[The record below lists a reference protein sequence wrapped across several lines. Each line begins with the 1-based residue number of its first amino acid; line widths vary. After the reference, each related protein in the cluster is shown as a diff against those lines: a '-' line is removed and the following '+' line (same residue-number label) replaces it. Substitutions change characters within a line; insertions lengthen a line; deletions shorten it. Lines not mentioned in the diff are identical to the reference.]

1 MGEQQHEHQ
10 IVDRYKSM
18 LNERD
23 VIAGMIL
30 ERQGDLDEHTLVLKT
45 LKNCRGDRKAWR
57 LVGDVLV
64 ERTVE
69 SVIPE
74 VEKNMGN
81 LSGVVENAKQQLEN
95 KAKEMRE
102 FEKQYNIR
110 IKERNGG
117 EKSTSRDDSKA
128 QQGVLVK

>member
-1 MGEQQHEHQ
+1 MNDRPQNEEEIIQ
-10 IVDRYKSM
+10 RYKVL

-23 VIAGMIL
+23 AIAGMIL
-30 ERQGDLDEHTLVLKT
+30 ERQSDLDEHQLVLKT
-45 LKNCRGDRKAWR
+45 LRNCREDKKAWR

-64 ERTVE
+64 ERTVK

-74 VEKNMGN
+74 LEQNREN
-81 LSGVVENAKQQLEN
+81 LSGVVGNAKQQLEK

-102 FEKQYNIR
+102 FEKKYK
-110 IKERNGG
+110 IKIKDRNSSPQ
-117 EKSTSRDDSKA
+117 EHKDDSKA

>member
-1 MGEQQHEHQ
+1 MGEQQDEHQ
-10 IVDRYKSM
+10 IVERYKAM

-23 VIAGMIL
+23 AIAGMVL
-30 ERQGDLDEHTLVLKT
+30 ERQSDVDEHALVLKT
-45 LKNCRGDRKAWR
+45 LKNCKRDRKAWR

-69 SVIPE
+69 TVIPE
-74 VEKNMGN
+74 VEKNKEK

-102 FEKQYNIR
+102 FEKRYNIR
-110 IKERNGG
+110 IKERNDGG
-117 EKSTSRDDSKA
+117 KSTSRDDSKA